1 MLGTAARSIIS
12 SSGPLSAAM
21 LVAMLVCGGAS
32 AQTLTVQEERFEA
45 NTLAL
50 SRLTLQDGGGAP
62 VHYFLSKPAQKA
74 PLVLFIQGSGCVP
87 SFMMH
92 EGKRRS
98 TIPYWEA
105 LAGKGRYAV
114 MAVDKPYQ
122 SNEPQQGPF
131 GSAIGCAGDFNAHF
145 SYETWLATLK
155 AALRHALSRPEVDA
169 RRVLLIG
176 VSEGA
181 PMAASLAREFPEVTD
196 VALVGATGPSQLFDF
211 AAGIQRSNDSDEK
224 KIERLRELDETFS
237 AVAADPKST
246 SKFLWGHTY
255 LRWSSFFAQSTA
267 DHLAH
272 SRARVYLASGMQDKA
287 VPILS
292 TEVLYARLRVQGR
305 DVTFRR
311 VPNAGHGLVKDGL
324 SREEAGTAGVAEYD
338 AIMAWFEKR

>member
-1 MLGTAARSIIS
+1 MIGSTARIICS
-12 SSGPLSAAM
+12 SSGLLLA
-21 LVAMLVCGGAS
+21 AMLVCGGAG
-32 AQTLTVQEERFEA
+32 AQTLKVQEERFDA
-45 NTLAL
+45 NALTL
-50 SRLTLQDGGGAP
+50 SRVTLQDGAGAP
-62 VHYFLSKPAQKA
+62 VRYFLSKPAQKA

-87 SFMMH
+87 SFMMDGG
-92 EGKRRS
+92 ERKA
-98 TIPYWEA
+98 TIPYWST
-105 LAGKGRYAV
+105 LASRGRYAV

-122 SNEPQQGPF
+122 SDEPQQGPF

-196 VALVGATGPSQLFDF
+196 VALVGATGTTQLFDF

-224 KIERLRELDETFS
+224 KLERLRELDEAYR

-246 SKFLWGHTY
+246 SQFLWGHTY

-267 DHLAH
+267 EHLAK

-292 TEVLYARLRVQGR
+292 TEVLYAQLRVQGR

-311 VPNAGHGLVKDGL
+311 VPNAGHGLVNDGL
-324 SREEAGTAGVAEYD
+324 SREEAGKAGVAEYD

>member
-1 MLGTAARSIIS
+1 MARIAPRINLLSGLLLAAT
-12 SSGPLSAAM
+12 LA
-21 LVAMLVCGGAS
+21 CS
-32 AQTLTVQEERFEA
+32 AQAAGPGAQEERFEA
-45 NTLAL
+45 NALTL
-50 SRLTLQDGGGAP
+50 SRVTLQDGSGAP
-62 VHYFLSKPAQKA
+62 IRYFLSRPASRA

-87 SFMMH
+87 SFMMQ
-92 EGKRRS
+92 EGERKS
-98 TIPYWEA
+98 TIPYWA
-105 LAGKGRYAV
+105 TLASQGRYAV

-122 SNEPQQGPF
+122 SDEPQQGPF

-145 SYETWLATLK
+145 SYEIWLNTLK
-155 AALRHALSRPEVDA
+155 SALRHALSRPEVDA

-196 VALVGATGPSQLFDF
+196 VALVGATGSTQLFDF

-224 KIERLRELDETFS
+224 KLERLKELDDTYS
-237 AVAADPKST
+237 AVAADPRST

-255 LRWSSFFAQSTA
+255 LRWSSFFAQSTI
-267 DHLAH
+267 DHLSQ
-272 SRARVYLASGMQDKA
+272 SRVRVYLASGMRDRS

-292 TEVLYARLRVQGR
+292 TEVLYAQLRVQGR

-324 SREEAGTAGVAEYD
+324 SREEAGKAGVGEYD
-338 AIMAWFEKR
+338 AMMAWFERR

>member
-1 MLGTAARSIIS
+1 MGGIAARITFS
-12 SSGPLSAAM
+12 SSTLLLAAA
-21 LVAMLVCGGAS
+21 LACAGARAAS
-32 AQTLTVQEERFEA
+32 PHAQEERFKA
-45 NTLAL
+45 NGLTL
-50 SRLTLQDGGGAP
+50 SRLTLDEGAGPP
-62 VHYFLSKPAQKA
+62 VRYFLSTPEQKA

-87 SFMMH
+87 SFMMDGP
-92 EGKRRS
+92 ERKS
-98 TIPYWEA
+98 SIPYWA
-105 LAGKGRYAV
+105 TLAARQRYAV

-122 SNEPQQGPF
+122 SDEPQQGPY
-131 GSAIGCAGDFNAHF
+131 GSAIGCAGEFNAHF

-155 AALRHALSRPEVDA
+155 AALRHVLSRPEVDA

-196 VALVGATGPSQLFDF
+196 VALVGATGPTQLFDF
-211 AAGIQRSNDSDEK
+211 AAGIQRSQDSDEK
-224 KIERLRELDETFS
+224 KLDRLKELDDTFS

-255 LRWSSFFAQSTA
+255 LRWSSFFAQSTI
-267 DHLAH
+267 DHLSK
-272 SRARVYLASGMQDKA
+272 SRARVYLASGMEDRA

-311 VPNAGHGLVKDGL
+311 VPDAGHGLVKDGL
-324 SREEAGTAGVAEYD
+324 SREEAGKAGVKEYD
-338 AIMAWFEKR
+338 AITEWFEQH

>member
-1 MLGTAARSIIS
+1 VM
-12 SSGPLSAAM
+12 
-21 LVAMLVCGGAS
+21 
-32 AQTLTVQEERFEA
+32 
-45 NTLAL
+45 
-50 SRLTLQDGGGAP
+50 LQDGAGVP
-62 VHYFLSKPAQKA
+62 VRYFLSKPASRA

-98 TIPYWEA
+98 TIPYWET
-105 LAGKGRYAV
+105 LAGQGRYAA

-122 SNEPQQGPF
+122 SDEPQQGPF

-155 AALRHALSRPEVDA
+155 TALRHALSRPEVDA

-176 VSEGA
+176 VSEGV

-211 AAGIQRSNDSDEK
+211 AAGIQRSSDSDEK
-224 KIERLRELDETFS
+224 KLERLRELDETYS

-255 LRWSSFFAQSTA
+255 LRWSSFFAQSTIA
-267 DHLAH
+267 HLSQ
-272 SRARVYLASGMQDKA
+272 SRARVYLASGMQDRS

-292 TEVLYARLRVQGR
+292 TEVLYAQLRVEGR

-324 SREEAGTAGVAEYD
+324 SREEAGKAGVTEYD

>member
-1 MLGTAARSIIS
+1 MIGSAARVIS
-12 SSGPLSAAM
+12 SSSGLLLAAM
-21 LVAMLVCGGAS
+21 LACTGAR
-32 AQTLTVQEERFEA
+32 AQSPNVQEARFEA
-45 NTLAL
+45 NAPNLV
-50 SRLTLQDGGGAP
+50 RVTLQDGAGAP

-87 SFMMH
+87 SFMMDGA
-92 EGKRRS
+92 ERKA
-98 TIPYWEA
+98 TIPYWA
-105 LAGKGRYAV
+105 TLASRGRYAV

-122 SNEPQQGPF
+122 SDAPQQGPF
-131 GSAIGCAGDFNAHF
+131 GSAMGCAGDFNAHF

-181 PMAASLAREFPEVTD
+181 PMAASLAREFREVTD
-196 VALVGATGPSQLFDF
+196 VALVGATGSTQLFDF

-224 KIERLRELDETFS
+224 KLERLRELDETFS
-237 AVAADPKST
+237 AVTADPKST

-267 DHLAH
+267 DHLAQ
-272 SRARVYLASGMQDKA
+272 SRARVYLASGMQDGS

-292 TEVLYARLRVQGR
+292 TEVLYAQLRVQGR

-324 SREEAGTAGVAEYD
+324 SREEAGKAGVAEYD